1 MTYRAPINDMLLALN
16 HGAGL
21 QAAVKA
27 GHYGDFDSDITAA
40 VLEEAGRFAT
50 DVLAPLN
57 RIGDENGIK
66 LANDKVTTAPGWPD
80 AYQRWTAAGW
90 NAVSG
95 SEAFGGQG
103 LPLAINAAC
112 TEIWSASNIAF
123 GLCPLLTLSA
133 IEALDAHGSEDLKK
147 IYLEKLVSGEWTGT
161 MQLTEPQAGS
171 DVGALRTRAERAA
184 DGSYRITGTKIF
196 ITYGDHDMTDNIVHF
211 VLARLPDAPAGTKG
225 ISLFLIPKFLVN
237 ADGSLGARND
247 IYPSGVEH
255 KLGMHASPTCTMTM
269 GDKGG
274 AIGYLVGEENRGM
287 LCMFTMMNQARLGV
301 GLEGVGIAD
310 RAYQQALAFAQ
321 ERRQGR
327 AIGKTGDGTDAIIVH
342 PDVKRMLMQ
351 MRALTA
357 AARTIC
363 YATAVAFDV
372 SVRATDAKVRSD
384 AAARGALLTPIAK
397 AFSTDIGNEVTSLG
411 VQIHGGMGFIEETGA
426 AQHYRDARIT
436 AIYEGTNGIQSIDLV
451 TRKLRAQGGASV
463 WALLDELSD
472 IVKRVEASNDPA
484 FGTTGAKLRD
494 ALGSLERSSRWLLER
509 IASAPNDALAGATP
523 YLRLFG
529 STLGGCKLAEE
540 ALAARTLGRGFGR
553 SAALCHAG
561 ALLCREHF
569 GAGRLAG
576 AHGDGQRQFG
586 HRRRRGF
593 AGLTRC
599 GGLAAN
605 PRQLAASVFTRAASA
620 CRFGAARGL
629 ERTVE
634 INHSECMFFARLRAD
649 SMLGQQRPSSNWRRG
664 AIAR

>member
-27 GHYGDFDSDITAA
+27 GHYGDFDADITAA
-40 VLEEAGRFAT
+40 VLEEAGRFAS

-57 RIGDENGIK
+57 RVGDENGIK
-66 LANDKVTTAPGWPD
+66 LDGGKVTTAPGWPD
-80 AYQRWTAAGW
+80 AYRRWTAAGW

-95 SEAFGGQG
+95 PEAFGGQG

-133 IEALDAHGSEDLKK
+133 IEALDAHGSSELKK

-184 DGSYRITGTKIF
+184 DGSYRISGTKIF

-247 IYPSGVEH
+247 IYASGVEH

-269 GDKGG
+269 GDHGG
-274 AIGYLVGEENRGM
+274 AIGYLIGEENRGM

-327 AIGKTGDGTDAIIVH
+327 AVGKASDTPGNGSDPIIVH

-357 AARTIC
+357 ASRTIC
-363 YATAVAFDV
+363 YATAVALDV
-372 SVRATDAKVRSD
+372 SIRATDAKTRSA

-411 VQIHGGMGFIEETGA
+411 VQVHGGMGFIEETGA

-436 AIYEGTNGIQSIDLV
+436 PIYEGTNGIQAIDLV
-451 TRKLRAQGGASV
+451 TRKLAANGGESV
-463 WALLDELSD
+463 WALLDELKG
-472 IVKRVEASNDPA
+472 IVSQVEASNDPA

-494 ALGSLERSSRWLLER
+494 ALGVARSHQPLAAGARHLGAERGVGGGYSLSPAVRIDARRLHAGERSAGRARSRRRKWR
-509 IASAPNDALAGATP
+509 P
-523 YLRLFG
+523 
-529 STLGGCKLAEE
+529 
-540 ALAARTLGRGFGR
+540 
-553 SAALCHAG
+553 AALCHAG
-561 ALLCREHF
+561 QVFRRKHF
-569 GAGRLAG
+569 GAGGLAG
-576 AHGDGQRQFG
+576 TDRDG
-586 HRRRRGF
+586 
-593 AGLTRC
+593 
-599 GGLAAN
+599 
-605 PRQLAASVFTRAASA
+605 
-620 CRFGAARGL
+620 
-629 ERTVE
+629 
-634 INHSECMFFARLRAD
+634 
-649 SMLGQQRPSSNWRRG
+649 
-664 AIAR
+664 

>member
-21 QAAVKA
+21 EAAVKA
-27 GHYGDFDSDITAA
+27 GHYGDFDADITAA
-40 VLEEAGRFAT
+40 VLEEAGKFAS

-57 RIGDENGIK
+57 RVGDENGIK
-66 LANDKVTTAPGWPD
+66 LEGGNVTTAPGWPD
-80 AYQRWTAAGW
+80 AYRRWTAAGW

-95 SEAFGGQG
+95 PEAFGGQG

-112 TEIWSASNIAF
+112 TEIWSASNLAF

-133 IEALDAHGSEDLKK
+133 IEALDAHGSDELKN
-147 IYLEKLVSGEWTGT
+147 IYLEKLVSGEWPGT

-171 DVGALRTRAERAA
+171 DVGALRTRAERVS
-184 DGSYRITGTKIF
+184 DHSYRISGTKIF
-196 ITYGDHDMTDNIVHF
+196 ITYGDHDMSDNIVHF

-237 ADGSLGARND
+237 PDGSLGARND
-247 IYPSGVEH
+247 IYASGIEH
-255 KLGMHASPTCTMTM
+255 KLGMHAAPTCTMTM

-274 AIGYLVGEENRGM
+274 ATGYLIGEENRGM
-287 LCMFTMMNQARLGV
+287 HCMFTMMNQARLAV

-327 AIGKTGDGTDAIIVH
+327 AIGKAGDGSDPIIVH
-342 PDVKRMLMQ
+342 PDIKRMLMQ

-363 YATAVAFDV
+363 YATAVALDM
-372 SVRATDAKVRSD
+372 SVRATDPKARGL

-397 AFSTDIGNEVTSLG
+397 AFSTDIGNEVSSLG

-436 AIYEGTNGIQSIDLV
+436 PIYEGTNGIQAIDLV
-451 TRKLRAQGGASV
+451 TRKLAAQGGASV
-463 WALLDELSD
+463 WALLEELTG
-472 IVKRVEASNDPA
+472 IVRQVEASNDPA

-494 ALGSLERSSRWLLER
+494 ALGSLDRTSRWLLER
-509 IASAPNDALAGATP
+509 LASAPNDALAGATP

-529 STLGGCKLAEE
+529 SALGGCMLAGE
-540 ALAARTLGRGFGR
+540 ALAASNL
-553 SAALCHAG
+553 AG
-561 ALLCREHF
+561 
-569 GAGRLAG
+569 GAGDAVRHVTLA
-576 AHGDGQRQFG
+576 RF
-586 HRRRRGF
+586 F
-593 AGLTRC
+593 AE
-599 GGLAAN
+599 N
-605 PRQLAASVFTRAASA
+605 ISVQAPS
-620 CRFGAARGL
+620 L
-629 ERTVE
+629 ERTVMD
-634 INHSECMFFARLRAD
+634 SAD
-649 SMLGQQRPSSNWRRG
+649 AVNGADAVLLG
-664 AIAR
+664 

>member
-16 HGAGL
+16 QGAGL

-27 GHYGDFDSDITAA
+27 GHYGDFDGDIASA
-40 VLEEAGRFAT
+40 VLEEAGRFAS

-57 RIGDENGIK
+57 RVGDEHGIK
-66 LANDKVTTAPGWPD
+66 LEGSDVITAPGWPD
-80 AYQRWTAAGW
+80 AYKRWTAAGW

-95 SEAFGGQG
+95 PESFGGQG

-133 IEALDAHGSEDLKK
+133 IEALDAHGSDELKNV
-147 IYLEKLVSGEWTGT
+147 YLAKLVSGEWPGT

-171 DVGALRTRAERAA
+171 DVGALRSRAERQA
-184 DGSYRITGTKIF
+184 DGTYRLKGTKIF

-247 IYPSGVEH
+247 IYASGVEH

-269 GDKGG
+269 GDHGG
-274 AIGYLVGEENRGM
+274 AIGFLIGEENQGM
-287 LCMFTMMNQARLGV
+287 RCMFTMMNQARLGV

-327 AIGKTGDGTDAIIVH
+327 AIGKAGGEADPIIVH

-351 MRALTA
+351 MRAMTA

-363 YATAVAFDV
+363 YATAVALDI
-372 SVRATDAKVRSD
+372 SVRAKDARVRAD

-397 AFSTDIGNEVTSLG
+397 AFSTDIGSEVAYLG

-426 AQHYRDARIT
+426 AQHLRDARIT
-436 AIYEGTNGIQSIDLV
+436 PIYEGTNGIQAIDLV
-451 TRKLRAQGGASV
+451 TRKLSSNSGASV
-463 WALLDELSD
+463 WALLDELKE
-472 IVKRVEASNDPA
+472 IVKQVEGSNDPA
-484 FGTTGAKLRD
+484 FGTTGQKL
-494 ALGSLERSSRWLLER
+494 
-509 IASAPNDALAGATP
+509 
-523 YLRLFG
+523 
-529 STLGGCKLAEE
+529 
-540 ALAARTLGRGFGR
+540 
-553 SAALCHAG
+553 
-561 ALLCREHF
+561 
-569 GAGRLAG
+569 
-576 AHGDGQRQFG
+576 
-586 HRRRRGF
+586 
-593 AGLTRC
+593 
-599 GGLAAN
+599 
-605 PRQLAASVFTRAASA
+605 
-620 CRFGAARGL
+620 
-629 ERTVE
+629 
-634 INHSECMFFARLRAD
+634 
-649 SMLGQQRPSSNWRRG
+649 
-664 AIAR
+664 

>member
-16 HGAGL
+16 HGGGL
-21 QAAVKA
+21 QAAVSA
-27 GHYGDFDSDITAA
+27 GHYGDFDHEIAAA
-40 VLEEAGRFAT
+40 VLQEAGRFASE
-50 DVLAPLN
+50 VLAPLN
-57 RIGDENGIK
+57 RIGDEQGIK
-66 LANDKVTTAPGWPD
+66 LDGGKVTTAPGWPD
-80 AYQRWTAAGW
+80 AYHRWSAAGW

-95 SEAFGGQG
+95 PEAFGGQG

-133 IEALDAHGSEDLKK
+133 IEALDAHGSETLKK

-171 DVGALRTRAERAA
+171 DVGALRTRAERSA
-184 DGSYRITGTKIF
+184 DGSYRISGTKIF

-247 IYPSGVEH
+247 IYASGVEH

-274 AIGYLVGEENRGM
+274 AIGYLIGEENRGM
-287 LCMFTMMNQARLGV
+287 LCMFTMINQARLGV

-321 ERRQGR
+321 ERKQGR
-327 AIGKTGDGTDAIIVH
+327 AIAKKGDGSDAIIVH

-363 YATAVAFDV
+363 YATAVAMDV
-372 SVRATDAKVRSD
+372 AARASDAKVKSD
-384 AAARGALLTPIAK
+384 AAARAALLTPIAK

-451 TRKLRAQGGASV
+451 TRKLAAQGGASV
-463 WALLDELSD
+463 WALLDELSG
-472 IVKRVEASNDPA
+472 IVDKVQASNDPA
-484 FGTTGAKLRD
+484 FGTTGTKLRD
-494 ALGSLERSSRWLLER
+494 ALGSLERTSKWLLER
-509 IASAPNDALAGATP
+509 VASAPNDALAGATP

-529 STLGGCKLAEE
+529 STLGGCMLAGE
-540 ALAARTLGRGFGR
+540 ALAARDVESAGDPQRYVTLARFFAENI
-553 SAALCHAG
+553 SVQAG
-561 ALLCREHF
+561 A
-569 GAGRLAG
+569 
-576 AHGDGQRQFG
+576 
-586 HRRRRGF
+586 
-593 AGLTRC
+593 
-599 GGLAAN
+599 
-605 PRQLAASVFTRAASA
+605 
-620 CRFGAARGL
+620 L
-629 ERTVE
+629 ERTVMDSA
-634 INHSECMFFARLRAD
+634 NSVTGAD
-649 SMLGQQRPSSNWRRG
+649 AVLL
-664 AIAR
+664 A

>member
-1 MTYRAPINDMLLALN
+1 MTYRAPINDMLLSLN

-21 QAAVKA
+21 QAAVQA
-27 GHYGDFDSDITAA
+27 GHYGDFDLDITAA
-40 VLEEAGRFAT
+40 VVEEAGKFAT

-57 RIGDENGIK
+57 KVGDKSGIK
-66 LANDKVTTAPGWPD
+66 LADGKVTTAPGWPD

-90 NAVSG
+90 NGVSG
-95 SEAFGGQG
+95 AEAFGGQG
-103 LPLAINAAC
+103 LPLAINAVC

-133 IEALDAHGSEDLKK
+133 IEALDAHGSDELKA
-147 IYLEKLVSGEWTGT
+147 IYLEKLISGEWTGT

-171 DVGALRTRAERAA
+171 DVGALRSRAERAE
-184 DGSYRITGTKIF
+184 DGSYRISGTKIF

-211 VLARLPDAPAGTKG
+211 VLARLPDAPPGTKG

-237 ADGSLGARND
+237 ADGTLGERND

-274 AIGYLVGEENRGM
+274 AVGYLIGEENRGM

-321 ERRQGR
+321 ERKQ
-327 AIGKTGDGTDAIIVH
+327 GKTAGSKNAMDAIIVH
-342 PDVKRMLMQ
+342 PDVKRMLLQ
-351 MRALTA
+351 MRAMTA

-363 YATAVAFDV
+363 YATAVALDIAAR
-372 SVRATDAKVRSD
+372 STDPKARAAG
-384 AAARGALLTPIAK
+384 AARGALLTPIAK

-451 TRKLRAQGGASV
+451 TRKLSANGGAAV
-463 WALLDELSD
+463 WELMDELSD
-472 IVKRVEASNDPA
+472 IVGKVEASNDPA

-494 ALGSLERSSRWLLER
+494 ALTSLDRTSKWLLER
-509 IASAPNDALAGATP
+509 MASAPNDALAGATP

-529 STLGGCKLAEE
+529 STLGGCMLANE
-540 ALAARTLGRGFGR
+540 ALAARDD
-553 SAALCHAG
+553 S
-561 ALLCREHF
+561 
-569 GAGRLAG
+569 
-576 AHGDGQRQFG
+576 HGDPARYVTLARF
-586 HRRRRGF
+586 F
-593 AGLTRC
+593 AENVAVQAG
-599 GGLAAN
+599 
-605 PRQLAASVFTRAASA
+605 S
-620 CRFGAARGL
+620 L
-629 ERTVE
+629 ERTVMD
-634 INHSECMFFARLRAD
+634 SAD
-649 SMLGQQRPSSNWRRG
+649 AVNG
-664 AIAR
+664 ADLVLLAS

>member
-1 MTYRAPINDMLLALN
+1 MTYRAPINDILLALN

-21 QAAVKA
+21 KAAVEA
-27 GHYGDFDSDITAA
+27 GHYGDFDADITAA
-40 VLEEAGRFAT
+40 VLEEAGRFAS

-57 RIGDENGIK
+57 RVGDQHGVK
-66 LANDKVTTAPGWPD
+66 LAEAKVTTAPGWPD
-80 AYQRWTAAGW
+80 AYKRWTEGGW

-95 SEAFGGQG
+95 PEDFGGQG

-112 TEIWSASNIAF
+112 TEIWSAANAAF

-133 IEALDAHGSEDLKK
+133 IEALDAHGSDGLKR
-147 IYLEKLVSGEWTGT
+147 IYLAKLVSGEWTGT

-171 DVGALRTRAERAA
+171 DVGALRTRAEREA
-184 DGSYRITGTKIF
+184 DGSYRIKGTKIF

-211 VLARLPDAPAGTKG
+211 VLARLPDAPPGTKG
-225 ISLFLIPKFLVN
+225 ISLFLIPKFMVN
-237 ADGSLGARND
+237 ADGSLGKRND

-269 GDKGG
+269 GDHGG
-274 AIGYLVGEENRGM
+274 AIGYLIGEENRGM

-327 AIGKTGDGTDAIIVH
+327 VAGKQGDGPDPIIAH
-342 PDVKRMLMQ
+342 PDIKRMLMQ
-351 MRALTA
+351 MRTLTA

-363 YATAVAFDV
+363 YATAVALDL
-372 SVRATDAKVRSD
+372 SVRAKDVGVRAD

-397 AFSTDIGNEVTSLG
+397 AFSTDIGNEVAYLG

-436 AIYEGTNGIQSIDLV
+436 PIYEGTNGIQAIDLV
-451 TRKLRAQGGASV
+451 TRKLAANGGASV
-463 WALLDELSD
+463 WALLDELTA

-494 ALGSLERSSRWLLER
+494 ALGSLERTSRWLLER

-529 STLGGCKLAEE
+529 SALGGCKLASE
-540 ALAARTLGRGFGR
+540 ALAARDGDDMRHVTLARF
-553 SAALCHAG
+553 
-561 ALLCREHF
+561 
-569 GAGRLAG
+569 
-576 AHGDGQRQFG
+576 
-586 HRRRRGF
+586 F
-593 AGLTRC
+593 AE
-599 GGLAAN
+599 N
-605 PRQLAASVFTRAASA
+605 ISVHAAS
-620 CRFGAARGL
+620 L
-629 ERTVE
+629 ERTVMDGAE
-634 INHSECMFFARLRAD
+634 AVNGAD
-649 SMLGQQRPSSNWRRG
+649 AVLLG
-664 AIAR
+664 

>member
-1 MTYRAPINDMLLALN
+1 MTYRAPINDMLLALH

-21 QAAVKA
+21 LAAVKA
-27 GHYGDFDSDITAA
+27 GHYGDFDADISAA
-40 VLEEAGRFAT
+40 VLEEAGRFAS

-57 RIGDENGIK
+57 RVGDQNGIK
-66 LANDKVTTAPGWPD
+66 LDGGKVTTAPGWPD
-80 AYQRWTAAGW
+80 AYRRWTEGGW
-90 NAVSG
+90 NGVSG
-95 SEAFGGQG
+95 PEAFGGQG

-133 IEALDAHGSEDLKK
+133 IEALNAHGSDALKK
-147 IYLEKLVSGEWTGT
+147 TYLEKLVSGEWTGT

-184 DGSYRITGTKIF
+184 DGTYRIFGTKIF

-225 ISLFLIPKFLVN
+225 ISLFLIPKFLVHP
-237 ADGSLGARND
+237 DGSLGARND
-247 IYPSGVEH
+247 IYASGVEH

-269 GDKGG
+269 GDRGG
-274 AIGYLVGEENRGM
+274 AIGYLIGEENRGM
-287 LCMFTMMNQARLGV
+287 QCMFTMMNQARLGV

-327 AIGKTGDGTDAIIVH
+327 AVGATGNGSEPIIAH

-363 YATAVAFDV
+363 YATAVALDI
-372 SVRATDAKVRSD
+372 STRAADAKTRSL

-397 AFSTDIGNEVTSLG
+397 AFSTDIGNEVSSLG

-436 AIYEGTNGIQSIDLV
+436 PIYEGTNGIQAIDLV
-451 TRKLRAQGGASV
+451 TRKLAANGGASV
-463 WALLDELSD
+463 WALLDVLSG
-472 IVKRVEASNDPA
+472 VVSKVEASNDPA

-494 ALGSLERSSRWLLER
+494 ALGSLERTSRWLLER
-509 IASAPNDALAGATP
+509 VSSAPNDALAGATP

-529 STLGGCKLAEE
+529 STLGGCMLASE
-540 ALAARTLGRGFGR
+540 ALAARDSADGISDSSRYVTLARF
-553 SAALCHAG
+553 
-561 ALLCREHF
+561 
-569 GAGRLAG
+569 
-576 AHGDGQRQFG
+576 
-586 HRRRRGF
+586 F
-593 AGLTRC
+593 AE
-599 GGLAAN
+599 N
-605 PRQLAASVFTRAASA
+605 ISVQASS
-620 CRFGAARGL
+620 L
-629 ERTVE
+629 ERTV
-634 INHSECMFFARLRAD
+634 IDSAD
-649 SMLGQQRPSSNWRRG
+649 AVNGADAVLLG
-664 AIAR
+664 

>member
-21 QAAVKA
+21 QAAVNA
-27 GHYGDFDSDITAA
+27 GHYDDFDADITAA
-40 VLEEAGRFAT
+40 VLEEAGKFASE
-50 DVLAPLN
+50 VLAPLN
-57 RIGDENGIK
+57 RVGDEHGIK
-66 LANDKVTTAPGWPD
+66 LDGGKVTTAPGWPN

-95 SEAFGGQG
+95 PEAFGGQG

-112 TEIWSASNIAF
+112 TEIWSAANVAF

-133 IEALDAHGSEDLKK
+133 IEALDAHGSAELKK
-147 IYLEKLVSGEWTGT
+147 IYLAKLISGEWTGT

-171 DVGALRTRAERAA
+171 DVGALRTRAERAT
-184 DGSYRITGTKIF
+184 DGSYRIKGTKIF

-247 IYPSGVEH
+247 IFASGVEH

-269 GDKGG
+269 GDHGG
-274 AIGYLVGEENRGM
+274 AIGYLIGEENRGM
-287 LCMFTMMNQARLGV
+287 QCMFTMMNQARLGV

-310 RAYQQALAFAQ
+310 RAYQQALAYAQ

-327 AIGKTGDGTDAIIVH
+327 AVDKADNGSDPIIVH

-363 YATAVAFDV
+363 YATAVALDI
-372 SVRATDAKVRSD
+372 SVRAKDAKVRTE

-397 AFSTDIGNEVTSLG
+397 AFSTDIGNEVAYLG

-436 AIYEGTNGIQSIDLV
+436 PIYEGTNGIQAIDLV
-451 TRKLRAQGGASV
+451 TRKLAANGGAAV
-463 WALLDELSD
+463 WALLDELSGV
-472 IVKRVEASNDPA
+472 VKQVEASNDPA
-484 FGTTGAKLRD
+484 FGTTGAKLQD
-494 ALGSLERSSRWLLER
+494 ALASLDRTSRWLLER
-509 IASAPNDALAGATP
+509 MASAPNDALAGATP

-529 STLGGCKLAEE
+529 STLGGCWLAGE
-540 ALAARTLGRGFGR
+540 ALAARSNTEAGDPQRYVTLARF
-553 SAALCHAG
+553 
-561 ALLCREHF
+561 
-569 GAGRLAG
+569 
-576 AHGDGQRQFG
+576 
-586 HRRRRGF
+586 F
-593 AGLTRC
+593 AE
-599 GGLAAN
+599 N
-605 PRQLAASVFTRAASA
+605 ISVQAAS
-620 CRFGAARGL
+620 L
-629 ERTVE
+629 ERTVMD
-634 INHSECMFFARLRAD
+634 SAD
-649 SMLGQQRPSSNWRRG
+649 AVNGADAVLLG
-664 AIAR
+664 